1 MSAVKNVFEGE
12 EAVTEK
18 KPILVL
24 GVGNL
29 VLKDEGV
36 GVHVAQRMQE
46 MDLPSHVE
54 VLDGGTMGFDLLDDI
69 EGRKKVVIVDTVKG
83 GQPPG
88 TVYRMTIDDIDEMPK
103 SRVSLHDIDMTDVFK
118 LADLFEIEKPEIVII
133 GVEPKDMEST
143 SMELSPEVEAQIPK
157 VIEVV
162 MREIE
167 E

>member
-143 SMELSPEVEAQIPK
+143 SMELSPEVEARIPK
-157 VIEVV
+157 EIEVV